1 MVAVARSAL
10 TKAAL
15 AVSVAVL
22 AKARVK
28 PET

>member
-1 MVAVARSAL
+1 MVAVVRSAL

-15 AVSVAVL
+15 AVSAVVL